1 MIENLFKKYD
11 LLIKKVYEKLK
22 SSNNPKYEGRYYHSL
37 GVAKAAVEL
46 CKVNNLSDE
55 LTEKAFIC
63 GVIHDYCKYEKMDK
77 YQQIIDKYKL
87 NMTIKEEFKS
97 IYHSI
102 LAPYIIK
109 EELEINDL
117 DILSAIECHA
127 MGKPNMNELEKI
139 IFLSDFIEETRVGEC
154 YRKARKVAFAN
165 LDKGVFFVSKSV
177 LSYLIS
183 INAYIYPMSIETYN
197 YYKKYSR

>member
-1 MIENLFKKYD
+1 
-11 LLIKKVYEKLK
+11 
-22 SSNNPKYEGRYYHSL
+22 
-37 GVAKAAVEL
+37 
-46 CKVNNLSDE
+46 
-55 LTEKAFIC
+55 
-63 GVIHDYCKYEKMDK
+63 
-77 YQQIIDKYKL
+77 
-87 NMTIKEEFKS
+87 MTIKEEFKS

-117 DILSAIECHA
+117 DILNAIECHA

-183 INAYIYPMSIETYN
+183 INAYIYPTSIETYN

>member
-1 MIENLFKKYD
+1 MIKMLFKKYD
-11 LLIKKVYEKLK
+11 ALIKKVYEKLK
-22 SSNNPKYEGRYYHSL
+22 SSNNPKYEGRFYHSL

-46 CKVNNLSDE
+46 CKCNNLPNE
-55 LTEKAFIC
+55 LIEKAFIC
-63 GVIHDYCKYEKMDK
+63 GVIHDYCKYEKLDK
-77 YQQIIDKYKL
+77 YQEIINKYKL
-87 NMTIKEEFKS
+87 DIVLNEEFKS

-109 EELEINDL
+109 DELKIDDLEILN
-117 DILSAIECHA
+117 AIECHA
-127 MGKPNMNELEKI
+127 MGKPNMSNLEKI
-139 IFLSDFIEETRVGEC
+139 IFLSDYIEETRVGDC
-154 YRKARKVAFAN
+154 YIKARKIAFNN

-183 INAYIYPMSIETYN
+183 VNAYIYPTSIETYN